1 MSNLN
6 SENSAPAEYLA
17 GVCNIGPAEIR
28 KRRTVALVGL
38 ALLIL
43 EVASMRSTHTSH
55 LGRISIFI
63 PALVFSIGY
72 IQSRRKFCLA
82 FGFMGT
88 FNFAR
93 IGKMSKVVDK
103 ASLAADRKTAAI
115 ILLQS
120 LVLSS
125 ALTAVI
131 YFLPLS

>member
-28 KRRTVALVGL
+28 KRRIVALVGL

-63 PALVFSIGY
+63 PALVFSVGY
-72 IQSRRKFCLA
+72 IQSRKKFCLA

-88 FNFAR
+88 FNFGKTREIAKVASAEDRAR
-93 IGKMSKVVDK
+93 DRRTAIRIFMQSAV
-103 ASLAADRKTAAI
+103 LAAVITLAI
-115 ILLQS
+115 
-120 LVLSS
+120 
-125 ALTAVI
+125 VI
-131 YFLPLS
+131 LPL